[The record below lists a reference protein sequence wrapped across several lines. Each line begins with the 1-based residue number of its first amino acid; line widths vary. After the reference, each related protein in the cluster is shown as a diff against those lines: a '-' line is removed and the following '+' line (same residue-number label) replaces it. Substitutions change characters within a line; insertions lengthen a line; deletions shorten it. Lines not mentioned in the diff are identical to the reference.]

1 MRLPDLAVWQ
11 WRGLA
16 VAAVVVAWI
25 VLGAIAPNGLP
36 LGVALLG
43 VVLGAL
49 SGLTA
54 MGLVLIY
61 RASRVVNFA
70 QAEFGGLATTVAV
83 VLTNGTGLPLWAGML
98 LGLVAALLTGV
109 ITHELVVRRLF
120 RAPRLI
126 LTVATI
132 GVAQLVAAGEIYLPH
147 IYTQLRPLDSFHTH
161 LPLHFWLGPIHFG
174 SDAILVLIVV
184 AVLLPALA
192 LFLTRS
198 DVGTAVRAA
207 AEAPDRALLLGIPVR
222 RLSLLAWTVAAGLS
236 GIGSMLAAPV
246 LGPQIG
252 VASGPLVL
260 LAPLVAAVIARM
272 ESLPVAL
279 GAGIGL
285 GVLQQAIFWNYPSS
299 STVDVVFFLIVLVAM
314 LGQRRRLSRQDEG
327 ALGDHVAVREVRP
340 IPAPLQQ
347 LTEVRAARIAGTI
360 VLALIVLGV
369 PLLVSDPHRGLLAY
383 VAIYCIVAA
392 SLVVLTGWAG
402 QISLGQF
409 AFVGLGA
416 GMTGALLV
424 HAHADFFLAMVVS
437 ALLGAGAAVV
447 VGIPALRIRGLFLAV
462 TTLAFGVPVS
472 TFLLNSAHVAWL
484 SPATV
489 PRPMLLDRFSLD
501 DPLTFCYLCIA
512 VAAVTV
518 VLARNFRA
526 GRVGRVV
533 VAVRDNERA
542 ASMFGIEPVR
552 AKLTAF
558 AFSGALAGAA
568 GALYVA
574 GLRGIPFSGFDP
586 EQSLV
591 VFTMV
596 IIGGAASLPGALLGA
611 VYVEGAQYFL
621 TGAAQLLATGVGLL
635 VLVLFVPGGLGQ
647 LAFALRD
654 RWLLR
659 VADRRGLSVPSLREH
674 PDRPEEAED
683 TVAAAPDGLLTVSG
697 VRASYGRNPVLF
709 GVDLGVPDGGLQA
722 LLGTNG
728 AGKSTVL
735 KVVSGLLAP
744 DSGQV
749 VFDGE
754 DITALDPVA
763 RLKRGLVLVPGGRGV
778 FPSQTVR
785 ANLRMAA
792 WLYRRDRAA
801 FDESMRWIGE
811 LFPILHER
819 ADVPAGEL
827 SGGQQQMLAI
837 AQGLIGRPRV
847 LMIDELSL
855 GLAPTI
861 VAQLV
866 EVIRKIN
873 ASGTTVLIVEQ
884 SVNIATAMAD
894 EAVFMEKGQVR
905 FAGRTTELTQREDIV
920 RAVFLRGDDAQR
932 APVPRQQPAL
942 DATPRLEA
950 RGVGCSFGGVRAV
963 DEVDL
968 VVPDGAIVGIIG
980 ANGAGK
986 TTLFDLCAGFVTP
999 DRGRI
1004 LLDGRDV
1011 TALTP
1016 AARARGGLGRTF
1028 QDARLFPSMTVT
1040 EVLATALERHLDVR
1054 EPMTYVF
1061 RLDAALQCEADV
1073 HRTVDELLELM
1084 NLGRYRDAF
1093 VGELSTGTRRIV
1105 ELACVIAH
1113 APRVLL
1119 LDEPSA
1125 GIAQREVEALRDVLL
1140 RVRRDTGAA
1149 LAIVEHDIPLLS
1161 SVCDSMVC
1169 MHLGRVIATG
1179 SPEQVLAEP
1188 LVVASYLGTD
1198 PAAIAR
1204 SDVPGRRSK
1213 TATGARR

>member
-1 MRLPDLAVWQ
+1 MNLRSRLPELSPWQ
-11 WRGLA
+11 WRGVA
-16 VAAVVVAWI
+16 AAAVVVAWI
-25 VLGAIAPNGLP
+25 ALGAVAPNGLP

-98 LGLVAALLTGV
+98 LGLVAAMVTGL
-109 ITHELVVRRLF
+109 ITHEVVVRRLF

-147 IYTQLRPLDSFHTH
+147 VYTQLRPLDTFHTH

-174 SDAILVLIVV
+174 SDSVLVLIVV
-184 AVLLPALA
+184 PLMLGVLG

-198 DVGTAVRAA
+198 DIGTAVRAA

-222 RLSLLAWTVAAGLS
+222 RLSLLAWMLAAGLS
-236 GIGSMLAAPV
+236 GVGSMLSAPV
-246 LGPQIG
+246 VGPQIG

-285 GVLQQAIFWNYPSS
+285 GILQQSIFWNYPSS

-314 LGQRRRLSRQDEG
+314 LAQRRRLSRQDEG

-340 IPAPLQQ
+340 IPNPL
-347 LTEVRAARIAGTI
+347 LRLPEVRAARIGGG
-360 VLALIVLGV
+360 VFLALVVVGV

-392 SLVVLTGWAG
+392 SLVVLTGWSG

-424 HAHADFFLAMVVS
+424 HANTDMFLALLIS
-437 ALLGAGAAVV
+437 AALGGGTAVV

-484 SPATV
+484 SPDTV
-489 PRPMLLDRFSLD
+489 PRPLLLSRFSLD

-512 VAAVTV
+512 VAVAAVL
-518 VLARNFRA
+518 LARNFRN

-568 GALYVA
+568 GALYVVA
-574 GLRGIPFSGFDP
+574 LRGIPFSGFDP

-611 VYVEGAQYFL
+611 VYVESAQYFL
-621 TGAAQLLATGVGLL
+621 TGAAQLLATGAGLL

-654 RWLLR
+654 RWLIR
-659 VADRRGLSVPSLREH
+659 VAERRRLSVPSLRER
-674 PDRPEEAED
+674 PDVPDLED
-683 TVAAAPDGLLTVSG
+683 APALAAPSGLLTVAG
-697 VRASYGRNPVLF
+697 VHASYGRNPVLF
-709 GVDLGVPDGGLQA
+709 GVDLGVADGGVQA

-735 KVVSGLLAP
+735 KVVSGLLNP
-744 DSGQV
+744 DTGRV
-749 VFDGE
+749 TFDGE
-754 DITALDPVA
+754 DITRLDPVA
-763 RLKRGLVLVPGGRGV
+763 RLKRGIVLVPGGRGV
-778 FPSQTVR
+778 FASLSVR

-792 WLYRRDRAA
+792 WIYRRDRAA
-801 FDESMRWIGE
+801 FESSMAWVAE
-811 LFPILHER
+811 LFPTLAER
-819 ADVPAGEL
+819 SDVLAGEL

-837 AQGLIGRPRV
+837 AQGLIGRPRL

-855 GLAPTI
+855 GLAPTV
-861 VAQLV
+861 VASLV
-866 EVIRKIN
+866 DVIKKIN
-873 ASGTTVLIVEQ
+873 AGGTTVLIVEQ

-905 FAGRTTELTQREDIV
+905 FSGRSAELSDRDDIV
-920 RAVFLRGDDAQR
+920 RAVFLRRDDLTSQQ
-932 APVPRQQPAL
+932 VPRQLLTSPA
-942 DATPRLEA
+942 ATPRLET
-950 RGVGCSFGGVRAV
+950 RGVSRSFGGVRAV

-968 VVPDGAIVGIIG
+968 VVPDGGIVGIIG
-980 ANGAGK
+980 SNGAGK
-986 TTLFDLCAGFVTP
+986 TTLFDVCSGFVAP
-999 DRGRI
+999 EQGRV
-1004 LLDGRDV
+1004 LLDGADI
-1011 TALTP
+1011 TAASP
-1016 AARARGGLGRTF
+1016 GARARGGLGRTF

-1040 EVLATALERHLDVR
+1040 ETLATALERHLDVR
-1054 EPMTYVF
+1054 EPTAYVF

-1093 VGELSTGTRRIV
+1093 IGELSTGTRRIV
-1105 ELACVIAH
+1105 ELACAIAH

-1140 RVRRDTGAA
+1140 QVRRDTGAA

-1161 SVCDSMVC
+1161 SLCDSMVC

-1179 SPEQVLAEP
+1179 DVNEVLTNP
-1188 LVVASYLGTD
+1188 LVVSSYLGTD
-1198 PAAIAR
+1198 PTAIAR
-1204 SDVPGRRSK
+1204 SGRGKRPLVKS
-1213 TATGARR
+1213 

>member
-1 MRLPDLAVWQ
+1 MKLPQQLLALPTGQ
-11 WRGLA
+11 RRGAAAL
-16 VAAVVVAWI
+16 AAVLVWI
-25 VLGAIAPNGLP
+25 LLGQVAPNGLP

-83 VLTNGTGLPLWAGML
+83 VLTNGTGLPLWLGML

-109 ITHELVVRRLF
+109 VTHEVVVRRLF

-147 IYTQLRPLDSFHTH
+147 VYTQLRPLDTFHTH
-161 LPLHFWLGPIHFG
+161 LPMHFWLGPIHFG
-174 SDAILVLIVV
+174 SDAVLVLLVV
-184 AVLLPALA
+184 PVMLVLLGA
-192 LFLTRS
+192 FLTRS

-222 RLSLLAWTVAAGLS
+222 RLSLLAWTLAAGLS
-236 GIGSMLAAPV
+236 GVGSMLAAPV
-246 LGPQIG
+246 VGPQIG

-279 GAGIGL
+279 FAGIGL
-285 GVLQQAIFWNYPSS
+285 GIVQQSIFWNYPSS
-299 STVDVVFFLIVLVAM
+299 STVDVVFFLIVLGA
-314 LGQRRRLSRQDEG
+314 LLLQRRRMSRQDEG

-340 IPAPLQQ
+340 IPKPLQG
-347 LTEVRAARIAGTI
+347 LTEVRVARIGGAAL
-360 VLALIVLGV
+360 LALVVVAV

-383 VAIYCIVAA
+383 MAIYCIVAA
-392 SLVVLTGWAG
+392 SLVVLTGWSG

-424 HAHADFFLAMVVS
+424 NEHADMFLALVI
-437 ALLGAGAAVV
+437 AAGLGALSAVV
-447 VGIPALRIRGLFLAV
+447 VGVPALRIRGLFLAV

-472 TFLLNSAHVAWL
+472 TFLLNSGHFAWL
-484 SPATV
+484 SPASV
-489 PRPMLLDRFSLD
+489 PRPLLLNRFSLD

-512 VAAVTV
+512 VAVLAV
-518 VLARNFRA
+518 VLARNFRN
-526 GRVGRVV
+526 GRVGRAV

-558 AFSGALAGAA
+558 AFSGALAGMA
-568 GALYVA
+568 GALYVVA
-574 GLRGIPFSGFDP
+574 LRGIPFSGFDP

-611 VYVEGAQYFL
+611 VYVESAQYFL
-621 TGAAQLLATGVGLL
+621 TGAAQLLATGAGLL

-647 LAFALRD
+647 LAFSLRD
-654 RWLLR
+654 RWLLWI
-659 VADRRGLSVPSLREH
+659 AERRRLSVPSLREH
-674 PDRPEEAED
+674 PDLPDFSDQVETQA
-683 TVAAAPDGLLTVSG
+683 VAGLLTVAG
-697 VRASYGRNPVLF
+697 VTASYGRNPVLF
-709 GVDLGVPDGGLQA
+709 GVDLGVAEGAVQA

-735 KVVSGLLAP
+735 KVVSGLLPP
-744 DSGQV
+744 DEGRVTFEGQ
-749 VFDGE
+749 
-754 DITALDPVA
+754 DITGLDPVS
-763 RLKRGLVLVPGGRGV
+763 RLKRGIVLVPGGRGV
-778 FPSQTVR
+778 FASLSVR

-792 WLYRRDRAA
+792 WLHRRDRAG
-801 FDESMRWIGE
+801 FDASMREVTE
-811 LFPILHER
+811 LFPILAER
-819 ADVPAGEL
+819 ADVLAGEL

-837 AQGLIGRPRV
+837 AQGLLGRPKL

-855 GLAPTI
+855 GLAPTV
-861 VAQLV
+861 VASLV
-866 EVIRKIN
+866 DVIRRIN
-873 ASGTTVLIVEQ
+873 AGGTTVLIVEQ
-884 SVNIATAMAD
+884 SLNIATAMAD

-905 FAGRTTELTQREDIV
+905 FSGRSSELSDRDDIV
-920 RAVFLRGDDAQR
+920 RAVFLSRGATTQQR
-932 APVPRQQPAL
+932 LPEQRPVTGAP
-942 DATPRLEA
+942 PRLEA
-950 RGVGCSFGGVRAV
+950 FELSRSFGGVRAV
-963 DEVDL
+963 DQVDL

-980 ANGAGK
+980 SNGAGK
-986 TTLFDLCAGFVTP
+986 TTLFDICSGFTAP
-999 DRGRI
+999 DSGRVI
-1004 LLDGRDV
+1004 LDGDDV
-1011 TALTP
+1011 TGLSP
-1016 AARARGGLGRTF
+1016 GARARQGLGRTF

-1040 EVLATALERHLDVR
+1040 EALATALERHLEVR
-1054 EPMTYVF
+1054 EPTSYIF

-1073 HRTVDELLELM
+1073 RHTVDELLELM

-1105 ELACVIAH
+1105 ELAGAIAH

-1125 GIAQREVEALRDVLL
+1125 GIAQREVEALREVLL
-1140 RVRRDTGAA
+1140 QVRRDTGAA

-1161 SVCDSMVC
+1161 SLCDSMVC

-1179 SPEQVLAEP
+1179 CVNDVLTDP
-1188 LVVASYLGTD
+1188 LVVSSYLGTD
-1198 PAAIAR
+1198 PKTIAR
-1204 SDVPGRRSK
+1204 SD
-1213 TATGARR
+1213 ARRLAKVRS